1 VPSILGAQIKFFHF
15 ILQIRVLAFEEHL
28 DLIHSIHKFLHFFG
42 KPFRDLGLIK
52 ESSTCSLVATLRNL
66 GEYQGGVFRK
76 QRTVF
81 VLQNYLKLRFQN
93 EYNKVEIALRA
104 CRVIWSEITLTCA

>member
-1 VPSILGAQIKFFHF
+1 MPSILGAQIKIFHF

-42 KPFRDLGLIK
+42 KTFRDLIK
-52 ESSTCSLVATLRNL
+52 ESSKCSLVATLRNL

-81 VLQNYLKLRFQN
+81 VLQNCLKLRFQN

-104 CRVIWSEITLTCA
+104 V